1 MATDFVWPISIIT
14 SEMKTLIT
22 GTGVTVAN
30 QGRDLTDD
38 VQICPK
44 AGWRPS

>member
-1 MATDFVWPISIIT
+1 MAKDFVRPISTIT
-14 SEMKTLIT
+14 STMKTLIT
-22 GTGVTVAN
+22 GTGINVDN